1 LLSKTY
7 ENYSLSLSLK
17 IKGAQELGAAGVLIY
32 SDPRDDGYVTMANG
46 YVAYPGGPARNPT
59 SVQRGSV
66 QYLSMYP
73 GDPTTPGYPS
83 YEDAKRTEGTNIPAI
98 PSLPISW
105 ANARRLL
112 EEIGDVYL
120 EDEQGN
126 KKLTGKASQKRV
138 RLVNHGEHD
147 HGSLARI
154 ATDVQSKVDNKVT
167 PIWNTMA
174 AIPGHIKDEIVVIGN
189 HRDGVH

>member
-1 LLSKTY
+1 
-7 ENYSLSLSLK
+7 
-17 IKGAQELGAAGVLIY
+17 
-32 SDPRDDGYVTMANG
+32 
-46 YVAYPGGPARNPT
+46 
-59 SVQRGSV
+59 
-66 QYLSMYP
+66 MYP